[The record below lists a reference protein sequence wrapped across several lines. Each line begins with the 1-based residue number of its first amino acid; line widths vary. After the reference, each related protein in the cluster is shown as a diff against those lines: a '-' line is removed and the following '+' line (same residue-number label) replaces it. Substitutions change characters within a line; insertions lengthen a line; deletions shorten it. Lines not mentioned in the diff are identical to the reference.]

1 MLGHLDL
8 EDLMTYAA
16 GRRLLDAD
24 SHIMELP
31 DFLVNHADP
40 SMRDRLPPIDYTRS
54 SMDEGE
60 GWRLARQGGHDR
72 EYAADL
78 EALGG
83 PGLIRGPKEEKALGA
98 FDSGDRVRALDLL
111 GFEKQLVFST
121 LSGTVVFDRRLD
133 VDIQYGATR
142 AHNRGMAE
150 FCAADPRLMAVA
162 SIPLQDPECALR
174 ELDTVM
180 ADGMHSVWVP
190 HGDAGGR
197 SPGHPDFDPFWARL
211 AEAGIPFV
219 IHVGGYPLHL
229 PREWMNNGQPLPQ
242 DWMGGGENVR
252 GKDFTIMHH
261 APERFL
267 SALILDGVFDR
278 FPGLRGSSV
287 ELGASW
293 APSFLERLDDLV
305 EIFGRTEP
313 ALRALKRKPSEQL
326 RQQFAFTPFPSENVG
341 RLMERSSPDLYLFS
355 SDYPHAEGGRNPIGR
370 FEESLQGVDDAA
382 CKAFWSGNFER
393 VFAAVLDA

>member
-1 MLGHLDL
+1 
-8 EDLMTYAA
+8 MTYAA
-16 GRRLLDAD
+16 GRRLFDAD

-40 SMRDRLPPIDYTRS
+40 GMRDRLPPIDYTRS

-60 GWRLARQGGHDR
+60 GWRLARAGGHDR
-72 EYAADL
+72 DYAAEL

-83 PGLIRGPKEEKALGA
+83 LGLIRGPKEEKALGA
-98 FDSGDRVRALDLL
+98 FDPGDRKTALDLL

-133 VDIQYGATR
+133 GEIQYGAAR
-142 AHNRGMAE
+142 AHNRGMAA
-150 FCAADPRLMAVA
+150 FCADDARLMAVA
-162 SIPLQDPECALR
+162 SIPLEDSGRAVA

-180 ADGMHSVWVP
+180 ADGMQAVWVP

-219 IHVGGYPLHL
+219 IHVGGYPLQL
-229 PREWMNNGQPLPQ
+229 PRAWMNNGQPLPT

-267 SALILDGVFDR
+267 SALVLDGVFER
-278 FPGLRGSSV
+278 FPALRGASV

-293 APSFLERLDDLV
+293 APSLLERLDDLV
-305 EIFGRTEP
+305 AIFGRTEP
-313 ALRALKRKPSEQL
+313 ALRALTRKPSEQL
-326 RQQFAFTPFPSENVG
+326 GQQFGFTPFSSENVA
-341 RLMERSSPDLYLFS
+341 RLIERSNPDLYLFS

-370 FEESLQGVDDAA
+370 FEETLAGQSEPT
-382 CKAFWSGNFER
+382 CTAFWSGNFER
-393 VFAAVLDA
+393 IFAGVLGNPA

>member
-1 MLGHLDL
+1 
-8 EDLMTYAA
+8 MTYAA

-31 DFLVNHADP
+31 DFLVNHAEP

-54 SMDEGE
+54 SMDEGD

-72 EYAADL
+72 EYAAEL

-83 PGLIRGPKEEKALGA
+83 LGLIRGPKEEKALGA
-98 FDSGDRVRALDLL
+98 FDSADRTRALDLL

-121 LSGTVVFDRRLD
+121 LSGTVVFDRRLEIE
-133 VDIQYGATR
+133 IQYGAAR
-142 AHNRGMAE
+142 AHNRGMAA
-150 FCAADPRLMAVA
+150 FCADDSRLMAVA
-162 SIPLQDPECALR
+162 SIPLQDPECAVR
-174 ELDTVM
+174 ELDTVV

-219 IHVGGYPLHL
+219 IHVGGYPLQL
-229 PREWMNNGQPLPQ
+229 PREWMNNGQPRPK

-252 GKDFTIMHH
+252 GKDFTVMHH

-267 SALILDGVFDR
+267 SALVLDGVFDR
-278 FPGLRGSSV
+278 FPGLRGASV

-313 ALRALKRKPSEQL
+313 ALRALERKPSEQL
-326 RQQFAFTPFPSENVG
+326 RQQFAFTPFSSENVG
-341 RLMERSSPDLYLFS
+341 RLIERSSPELYLFS

-370 FEESLQGVDDAA
+370 FEESLQGMDDAA
-382 CKAFWSGNFER
+382 CTGFWSGNFER
-393 VFAAVLDA
+393 VFAGVLNA

>member
-1 MLGHLDL
+1 
-8 EDLMTYAA
+8 MTYAA
-16 GRRLLDAD
+16 GRRLFDAD

-40 SMRDRLPPIDYTRS
+40 GMRDRLPPIDYTRS

-60 GWRLARQGGHDR
+60 GWRLAKAGGHDR
-72 EYAADL
+72 KYAADL
-78 EALGG
+78 EGLGG
-83 PGLIRGPKEEKALGA
+83 LGLIRGPKEEKALGA
-98 FDSGDRVRALDLL
+98 FDSGDRKRALDLL

-133 VDIQYGATR
+133 PEIQYGAAR
-142 AHNRGMAE
+142 AHNRGMAD
-150 FCAADPRLMAVA
+150 FCSDDARLMAVA
-162 SIPLQDPECALR
+162 SVPLQDPGYAIR
-174 ELDTVM
+174 ELERVIAAQM
-180 ADGMHSVWVP
+180 QAVWVP

-219 IHVGGYPLHL
+219 IHVGGYPLQL
-229 PREWMNNGQPLPQ
+229 PKAWMNNGQSLPK

-267 SALILDGVFDR
+267 SALLLDGVFER
-278 FPGLRGSSV
+278 FPHLRGASV

-293 APSFLERLDDLV
+293 APSFIERLDDLV
-305 EIFGRTEP
+305 AIFGRTEP
-313 ALRALKRKPSEQL
+313 ALRAFKRRPSEQL
-326 RQQFAFTPFPSENVG
+326 IEQFGFTPFPTENVA
-341 RLMERSSPDLYLFS
+341 RLMERSRPEFYLFS

-370 FEESLQGVDDAA
+370 FEQSLEGQSESN
-382 CKAFWSGNFER
+382 CTAFWSGNFER
-393 VFAAVLDA
+393 VFRGVLDSAR